1 MTRLNALLLV
11 ALVVCSL
18 FLVNKSYEGRR
29 LFSEHQRELAL
40 AQQLETDH
48 ERLQI
53 ERQARA
59 TRAAVERI
67 ARQRLR
73 MQEGSAASTLV
84 VAGPAQAV
92 TAPSATDAASGG
104 EAR

>member
-1 MTRLNALLLV
+1 MSRLNALLL
-11 ALVVCSL
+11 LVLILCSL
-18 FLVNKSYEGRR
+18 YLVSKTYEGRR

-59 TRAAVERI
+59 TRTAVERI

-73 MQEGSAASTLV
+73 MEEGSAASTMV
-84 VAGPAQAV
+84 VTGPALPA
-92 TAPSATDAASGG
+92 AASQ
-104 EAR
+104 ARP